1 MDKNRKKLKE
11 EENQTAKARYIS
23 GDVRVSPDANVTAPQ
38 QKTAAA
44 TGTGRQQT
52 SNSGWMRGA
61 DGPVFVTSG
70 RQIKTSALPSK
81 AAYPGVYDITPSEY
95 AGAMQS
101 IDQYNQKKEQGAPK
115 SADIS
120 AVESEGGK
128 RFLNKWFPE
137 NVEAGTLPSEDE
149 IRRKY
154 IQLSTEQPG
163 TAQQDAFWTE
173 WMANEAELSPL
184 MAWDVE
190 AVNYG
195 KELSEA
201 QAARDAAVK
210 LLGEDAEKWATGNM
224 TDYYERFGNE
234 YRAEDNTQNDEAYL
248 RYGDMDGIDLETAK
262 RYSASPYI
270 GRGRGYDLQR
280 WAMTTQQQRDQY
292 ELLRSVY
299 GQEEADNYLKSL
311 QGELN
316 RKLAGEE
323 MELAQRY
330 ANEHPILSNAE
341 SILTAPIRGAVAMD
355 AMAEGLLSGNGT
367 DNYDPRM
374 NLTRRADTIRGQT
387 AQNLGGKKLA
397 FLYQTLMSIGDN
409 LANTAFW
416 GGLNALPGG
425 LGKLGLGSKA
435 IQASMSGSAAASTFN
450 DVVDRGGD
458 NDQAMLAGTL
468 SGIAEAVFE
477 KYSIEGFLDLVTKEK
492 GGKAVFDVLKQMG
505 TEASE
510 EGATEIANEIADRLV
525 MGEKSNYETAV
536 ADMMAQGMTEGKAR
550 WEANAEAAKEV
561 GLSALGGAVS
571 GGVMGG
577 TGEVLNWAG
586 RQISGENTRNRQEA
600 QQNAQEQT
608 AQPEPESA
616 HAEREIPGQRQQ
628 QEETEPVRVEREV
641 TGRGPMQEE
650 QAVQQNAQPETEPV
664 LVEREVTDRR
674 QQQPEP
680 EPVRT
685 EREITGRRQQPEPE
699 HERVEREVTGK
710 RTAQTNEISQ
720 QTAQSTRPDS
730 LEGQDEKAVKSPS
743 KAEKGKTLRVERKV
757 TVRRNGNTQSMDI
770 TGVEDVSNGNVFLRA
785 KAENGE
791 TEIVSAGD
799 VEFADPVQQELM
811 EHKGISRMDGIG
823 VRNYLDGY
831 DEKLATPAQYAE
843 AFESAYEDGRAGIT
857 YEKMLEMDVAARRYL
872 TGAARQAAYAAGERV
887 NLKNAKGTKY
897 QKIVTESLN
906 RAIGGKIRF
915 ADEQIEGNG
924 YYDPKTGEIV
934 ISRNA
939 DRGAYAYIAVHELGH
954 KLKAENAEAWT
965 NFRTL
970 VEDALLMNDVDIDE
984 RISHTKE
991 LYSQRG
997 QELTTEEALEEVIC
1011 NSAASILQDEKIVRD
1026 MVNKDRS
1033 LMERV
1038 ADFLREF
1045 VDRLSKAITDAGESM
1060 SELGSW
1066 KQLRALRDDH
1076 ENLQKIY
1083 QSLMSALEETEE
1095 NHFRDDAG
1103 MVKNGNKTEKFS
1115 MKEPVEETR
1124 DLLAVHNLTEE
1135 NLRDSIELGGFA
1147 MPSIAVIKA
1156 EQGHSKYGP
1165 ISVIFDKRSID
1176 PAVTKENEIY
1186 GGDAYTPTFPK
1197 VEYEADE
1204 EAENKIRKKYYE
1216 LEPKVVNEAARIM
1229 YRYATDLEG
1238 ELNRNGGVNKI
1249 VNYLEDNIDMMQ
1261 MYLADNGWEKQDPIK
1276 KTIIKRTPKNQA
1288 EQYEKLIQKMGKD
1301 VIQGFKTPE
1310 GESVGEH
1317 RKEWIKQ
1324 HGEALKQAY
1333 VEVLMDETGISKEKA
1348 EALADNKKNLN
1359 RMLLDAYQ
1367 YLRTGGETREEE
1379 IDYETMNKEIRK
1391 KVNRNEYKKWLNNL
1405 FEGAEKRKGIRN
1417 GRETFTSSGNR
1428 RNFAQTHWDVTL
1440 DNVVRAMRAEEKT
1453 GIGNLGSRSIV
1464 GAAVKKYNSI
1474 ENVKADG
1481 ERLRTIDENE
1491 YDAMQKEFQERFN
1504 EISKRYAG
1512 NGDLFDAKNTLVEYI
1527 TKAQSAEKIF
1537 RLMQKDDAFNK
1548 PSMSVA
1554 KELADLVTE
1563 MKNAPT
1569 GYFEAKP
1576 RRTVRIDEVATI
1588 VVPDNMPQ
1596 DLREQLESLG
1606 AELVE
1611 YKAGDEE
1618 SRKEKI
1624 NSGELEHLK
1633 FSVRETNEAVQEEL
1647 KQTADAFE
1655 KVRYTHRITA
1665 AEADTLA
1672 GRILKEANS
1681 VYDRTQ
1687 LAEEIAQI
1695 YSYVENAETVNMDHV
1710 DDMQTAL
1717 MARVMDKS
1725 KVLNEEHEQTVE
1737 PIREYLKGTRIRLTE
1752 SQRKEA
1758 ASISGSY
1765 GAYRRD
1771 MMGRVKLVS
1780 TGGTELDVAWQELNE
1795 INPEWF
1801 PADATEGDM
1810 PGMLLE
1816 VKDAMKPVYMTGMN
1830 TEENASWLAGKLNME
1845 YLGLPAVK
1853 ASARNQSGFTGSVRE
1868 LRKTMAR
1875 FEETSAEEFGE
1886 ALRLL
1891 EESRKKS
1898 KDQTER
1904 EALAELRRQYD
1915 EWKAKDANEREE
1927 RFQMELKRAQD
1938 KIRANDLAMRRVY
1951 VQVLQKGYERQ
1962 RSIDSEQR
1970 RERELVN
1977 KQRART
1983 EATTRT
1989 LFNWLDKPTDAKHVP
2004 AGLEAPLNDVLMALD
2019 FGGKNTKVATQ
2030 LSERLDKLATA
2041 IEGAQQQE
2049 DESRTTFLE
2058 RDQQMVDELRRMAQL
2073 IKGNTEG
2080 RGVYDLKGA
2089 ELKKLNKWLGVV
2101 KHVLVNAGKMRG
2113 SNLNE
2118 DVKQVAAES
2127 IMEISRKKPMKDKK
2141 WITKEWEKHYGV
2153 DMMDSFTFFERLG
2166 RTSTEVFNGLRKGF
2180 DQMAGHVKQSEDYT
2194 KKLLDGAEL
2203 KNITGKKAEKL
2214 TFEMEKTGRK
2224 IEMTRAQI
2232 MELYVLNKREQ
2243 ARGHIY
2249 GDGIRIRGDEDAHAH
2264 AVTRRDV
2271 ERITSVLTD
2280 EEKRIADGLQK
2291 FLSKECAKWGNEA
2304 SLKLLGYEK
2313 FGEENYWPIST
2324 DPNTRN
2330 TTRLEDNFA
2339 ANINA
2344 IKNQGMTKQLIEGA
2358 SNTIMIGDVFDTY
2371 TRHISNMAAYAS
2383 YAVPLSDFDRW
2394 YNSRGVKVEIAN
2406 VMGDK
2411 GNQYIKNLL
2420 MSINGTA
2427 QKAETSDVGKIAGA
2441 FSRNAKTAAVAA
2453 NVRVAIQQP
2462 TSYARAAMYISPKY
2476 LTAAL
2481 GKKLENAELVDKY
2494 CGIAAWKRYGFYE
2507 TNIGPN
2513 LREMIVG
2520 DRTTAEK
2527 IRELSM
2533 QPAAMGDSWTL
2544 NQLWKACELETDE
2557 MMPELAKGTEE
2568 YYQHVGQ
2575 RMSEIVDRTQVVD
2588 SPFHR
2593 SQMMRSKNA
2602 FDQMLTNF
2610 MSEPTKTFNMLMSA
2624 IYDYAENRN
2633 SPAAKKRMARAFATW
2648 GATAVLTAAAAAVV
2662 DAFRDGDDEKDWLER
2677 YKDALLGNTLD
2688 GLNPLGMLPGVK
2700 DVLELLQ
2707 GYEPSRLDQQSIQRI
2722 VWAAQE
2728 VGKYMNGES
2737 RQNLYGVTYK
2747 VAQAVSSTL
2756 GIPVSNVLR
2765 DVNAIVRSTMGVEPT
2780 KNTEAQKGSYVGKL
2794 INAMQKGDE
2803 KTAAQL
2809 RGKLHKE
2816 AGMSPK
2822 DIDTVIADRLSYDE
2836 RIAQA
2841 WTAKKEGRVG
2851 DVNRTKNAL
2860 AHEGFTGEMVDR
2872 AIMDYGNREEP
2883 KEKKEKDMDAQLTAK
2898 LYSYE
2903 DAMNAVNKGA
2913 GIDDIKAMMS
2923 EMVADS
2929 TAKFPGQAVKS
2940 EMQSRI
2946 KKEYMAAYEKGD
2958 TAKMDSLTMVLKGAI
2973 GTTEETIT
2981 KWKAEK
2987 RTDDLKNAVGQ
2998 YDGQKAKTAVA
3009 ELRKSGKT
3017 DAQIKSSLSQYKEM
3031 YISAIRSGDRQTAQR
3046 IKEML
3051 MGLGLKGKDGKPLYT
3066 DNTFAY
3072 WVK

>member
-1 MDKNRKKLKE
+1 MAKNKKELKE
-11 EENQTAKARYIS
+11 EESRVAKPRYVS
-23 GDVRVSPDANVTAPQ
+23 GDVRVSSDANGAAPQ
-38 QKTAAA
+38 QKTVA
-44 TGTGRQQT
+44 TASTGKQQPN
-52 SNSGWMRGA
+52 NSGWMRTD

-70 RQIKTSALPSK
+70 RQIKTSISPSK
-81 AAYPGVYDITPSEY
+81 AAYPGVYDIKPSEY
-95 AGAMQS
+95 AGAMQNL
-101 IDQYNQKKEQGAPK
+101 DRYNQKKEQGAPK
-115 SADIS
+115 SAGINE
-120 AVESEGGK
+120 VESEGGK
-128 RFLNKWFPE
+128 QFLNKWFPE
-137 NVEAGTLPSEDE
+137 KAQAGELPSEDE
-149 IRRKY
+149 IRSKY
-154 IQLSTEQPG
+154 TQLG
-163 TAQQDAFWTE
+163 AAQQDAYWME
-173 WMANEAELSPL
+173 WMANEAALAPL
-184 MAWDVE
+184 MVQDVE
-190 AVNYG
+190 IAEYE
-195 KELSEA
+195 KELDEA
-201 QAARDAAVK
+201 QTARDEALK
-210 LLGEDAEKWATGNM
+210 LLGADAEKWATGNP

-234 YRAEDNTQNDEAYL
+234 YRAEDYSKNDEAYL

-280 WAMTTQQQRDQY
+280 WAMTTPQQRDQY
-292 ELLRSVY
+292 ELLRNVY
-299 GQEEADNYLKSL
+299 GQEEADNYLQSL

-330 ANEHPILSNAE
+330 ASEHPILSNAE
-341 SILTAPIRGAVAMD
+341 SVLTAPIRGAVAVD
-355 AMAEGLLSGNGT
+355 AMAEGFLSGNGI

-374 NLTRRADTIRGQT
+374 NITRRADTIRGQT
-387 AQNLGGKKLA
+387 AQNLGGGKLA

-458 NDQAMLAGTL
+458 NEQAMLAGTL

-525 MGEKSNYETAV
+525 MGEKSKYETNV
-536 ADMMAQGMTEGKAR
+536 ADMMAQGKTEGEAR
-550 WEANAEAAKEV
+550 WAAALETAKEV
-561 GLSALGGAVS
+561 GLSALGGGIS
-571 GGVMGG
+571 GGVMGTAG
-577 TGEVLNWAG
+577 TALNWAG
-586 RQISGENTRNRQEA
+586 RKISGENTQNRQESQLQEA
-600 QQNAQEQT
+600 QQDTQVEQT
-608 AQPEPESA
+608 AEAEAEPVRVE
-616 HAEREIPGQRQQ
+616 HEVTGQRQQ
-628 QEETEPVRVEREV
+628 AEAEPMRVEREVTASRPVQEEQAVQMDAQTEKEPVRVEREI
-641 TGRGPMQEE
+641 TGKRAAAPNEAAQQEE
-650 QAVQQNAQPETEPV
+650 Q
-664 LVEREVTDRR
+664 
-674 QQQPEP
+674 
-680 EPVRT
+680 
-685 EREITGRRQQPEPE
+685 
-699 HERVEREVTGK
+699 
-710 RTAQTNEISQ
+710 
-720 QTAQSTRPDS
+720 STKPDTM
-730 LEGQDEKAVKSPS
+730 EGQNEKTVKSPS

-811 EHKGISRMDGIG
+811 EYKGINRMDSIG

-831 DEKLATPAQYAE
+831 DGNLATPAQYAE
-843 AFESAYEDGRAGIT
+843 AFESAYEDGKAGIT

-872 TGAARQAAYAAGERV
+872 TGTVRQAAYAAGERV
-887 NLKNAKGTKY
+887 NLQNAKGTKY

-939 DRGAYAYIAVHELGH
+939 DKGAYAYIAVHELGH
-954 KLKAENAEAWT
+954 KLKAENAEAWSS
-965 NFRTL
+965 FRTL
-970 VEDALLMNDVDIDE
+970 VEDALLVNDVDIDE
-984 RISHTKE
+984 RISQTKE

-1011 NSAASILQDEKIVRD
+1011 NSAASILQDEQIVRD
-1026 MVNKDRS
+1026 MVNKDRT

-1045 VDRLSKAITDAGESM
+1045 VDKLSKAITGAGEDM

-1066 KQLRALRDDH
+1066 KQLQALKDDH

-1083 QSLMSALEETEE
+1083 QGLMSALEETDE
-1095 NHFRDDAG
+1095 NHFRGDAE
-1103 MVKNGNKTEKFS
+1103 MVKMSVKEKNGGLATDTEGNTLTTEQQEYFSDSKVRDENGKLMVVYHGTPSGNYDQFRSSTYFTPMQWYADVYQSPSASSISYGKKNDAPKTFSAYLNITKPFDTRNAKERTIFQEKYYRKWGTGTPLS
-1115 MKEPVEETR
+1115 ESGLPDWTDGM
-1124 DLLAVHNLTEE
+1124 DLQDFIEE
-1135 NLRDSIELGGFA
+1135 NGYDYDGLILDEGGF
-1147 MPSIAVIKA
+1147 PNEKGGVTSR
-1156 EQGHSKYGP
+1156 GLSY
-1165 ISVIFDKRSID
+1165 VIFD
-1176 PAVTKENEIY
+1176 PAQAKLTENK
-1186 GGDAYTPTFPK
+1186 TPTS
-1197 VEYEADE
+1197 D
-1204 EAENKIRKKYYE
+1204 
-1216 LEPKVVNEAARIM
+1216 
-1229 YRYATDLEG
+1229 
-1238 ELNRNGGVNKI
+1238 
-1249 VNYLEDNIDMMQ
+1249 
-1261 MYLADNGWEKQDPIK
+1261 
-1276 KTIIKRTPKNQA
+1276 
-1288 EQYEKLIQKMGKD
+1288 
-1301 VIQGFKTPE
+1301 
-1310 GESVGEH
+1310 
-1317 RKEWIKQ
+1317 
-1324 HGEALKQAY
+1324 
-1333 VEVLMDETGISKEKA
+1333 
-1348 EALADNKKNLN
+1348 
-1359 RMLLDAYQ
+1359 
-1367 YLRTGGETREEE
+1367 
-1379 IDYETMNKEIRK
+1379 
-1391 KVNRNEYKKWLNNL
+1391 
-1405 FEGAEKRKGIRN
+1405 
-1417 GRETFTSSGNR
+1417 
-1428 RNFAQTHWDVTL
+1428 
-1440 DNVVRAMRAEEKT
+1440 
-1453 GIGNLGSRSIV
+1453 
-1464 GAAVKKYNSI
+1464 
-1474 ENVKADG
+1474 
-1481 ERLRTIDENE
+1481 
-1491 YDAMQKEFQERFN
+1491 ERF
-1504 EISKRYAG
+1504 RY
-1512 NGDLFDAKNTLVEYI
+1512 
-1527 TKAQSAEKIF
+1527 
-1537 RLMQKDDAFNK
+1537 
-1548 PSMSVA
+1548 
-1554 KELADLVTE
+1554 
-1563 MKNAPT
+1563 
-1569 GYFEAKP
+1569 
-1576 RRTVRIDEVATI
+1576 
-1588 VVPDNMPQ
+1588 
-1596 DLREQLESLG
+1596 
-1606 AELVE
+1606 
-1611 YKAGDEE
+1611 
-1618 SRKEKI
+1618 
-1624 NSGELEHLK
+1624 
-1633 FSVRETNEAVQEEL
+1633 SVRETNETVQEEL

-1655 KVRYTHRITA
+1655 KVRYAHRITA
-1665 AEADTLA
+1665 AEADALA

-1681 VYDRTQ
+1681 VYERTQ

-1695 YSYVENAETVNMDHV
+1695 YSYVENAETVDMDHV
-1710 DDMQTAL
+1710 DDMETAL

-1725 KVLNEEHEQTVE
+1725 KVLDEEHEQMVD
-1737 PIREYLKGTRIRLTE
+1737 PIREYLKGTRIRLTD

-1771 MMGRVKLVS
+1771 MLGRVKLVS

-1810 PGMLLE
+1810 PGMLLAA
-1816 VKDAMKPVYMTGMN
+1816 KDALKPVYMTGMN

-1891 EESRKKS
+1891 EESRKRS
-1898 KDQTER
+1898 KDQTDR

-1927 RFQMELKRAQD
+1927 RFQMELRHARD

-1962 RSIDSEQR
+1962 RSIDNEQR

-1989 LFNWLDKPTDAKHVP
+1989 LLNWLDKPTDAKHVP
-2004 AGLEAPLNDVLMALD
+2004 AGLEAPLNDVLTALD

-2089 ELKKLNKWLGVV
+2089 ELKELNRWLGVV

-2141 WITKEWEKHYGV
+2141 RITKEWEKHYGV

-2194 KKLLDGAEL
+2194 KKLLDGVDL

-2214 TFEMEKTGRK
+2214 TFEIEKTGRK

-2264 AVTRRDV
+2264 AVTQRDV
-2271 ERITSVLTD
+2271 AKITSVLTD
-2280 EEKRIADGLQK
+2280 EEKKIADGLQK

-2427 QKAETSDVGKIAGA
+2427 QKAEASDVGKIAGA
-2441 FSRNAKTAAVAA
+2441 FTRNAKTAAVAA

-2527 IRELSM
+2527 LRELSM
-2533 QPAAMGDSWTL
+2533 QPAAMGDNWTL

-2593 SQMMRSKNA
+2593 SQMMRSKNML
-2602 FDQMLTNF
+2602 DQMLTNF
-2610 MSEPTKTFNMLMSA
+2610 MSEPTKTFNMLTSA

-2633 SPAAKKRMARAFATW
+2633 SPAAKKRLARAFATW

-2662 DAFRDGDDEKDWLER
+2662 DAFRDGDDEKEWLER
-2677 YKDALLGNTLD
+2677 YKDALLGNALD
-2688 GLNPLGMLPGVK
+2688 GLNPLGMLPGIK
-2700 DVLELLQ
+2700 DVLELWQ

-2722 VWAAQE
+2722 VWAVQE
-2728 VGKYMNGES
+2728 IGKYMNGES
-2737 RQNLYGVTYK
+2737 KQNLYGVTYK

-2756 GIPVSNVLR
+2756 GIPVSNVMR
-2765 DVNAIVRSTMGVEPT
+2765 DLNAIVRSAMGVDPT
-2780 KNTEAQKGSYVGKL
+2780 KNAEAQKGTYVEKL
-2794 INAMQKGDE
+2794 INAMRKGDE
-2803 KTAAQL
+2803 KTATQL
-2809 RGKLHKE
+2809 RGKLRKD

-2872 AIMDYGNREEP
+2872 AIIDYGNREEP

-2898 LYSYE
+2898 LYSYD

-2913 GIDDIKAMMS
+2913 SIDDIKAMMS

-2929 TAKFPGQAVKS
+2929 TAKYPGEAVKS

-2958 TAKMDSLTMVLKGAI
+2958 TAKMDSLTMVLKETI
-2973 GTTEETIT
+2973 GTKEETIA

-2987 RTDDLKNAVGQ
+2987 SSDNLKNAVDQ
-2998 YDGQKAKTAVA
+2998 YDGKKAKTAVA

-3031 YISAIRSGDRQTAQR
+3031 YIYAVRSGDRQTAQK
-3046 IKEML
+3046 IKGML
-3051 MGLGLKGKDGKPLYT
+3051 MGLGLKGKNGKPLYT
-3066 DNTFAY
+3066 DDTFAN

>member
-23 GDVRVSPDANVTAPQ
+23 GDVRVSPDANGTAPQ

-201 QAARDAAVK
+201 QAAHDAAVK
-210 LLGEDAEKWATGNM
+210 LLGEDADKWATGNM

-299 GQEEADNYLKSL
+299 GQEEADNYLQSL

-628 QEETEPVRVEREV
+628 KEETEPVRVEREV

-664 LVEREVTDRR
+664 RVEREVTDRR
-674 QQQPEP
+674 QQQEET

-710 RTAQTNEISQ
+710 RAAQANEISQ
-720 QTAQSTRPDS
+720 KTAQSTRPDT

-1066 KQLRALRDDH
+1066 KQLRALRNDH

-1095 NHFRDDAG
+1095 NHFRDDAE
-1103 MVKNGNKTEKFS
+1103 MVKMS
-1115 MKEPVEETR
+1115 
-1124 DLLAVHNLTEE
+1124 
-1135 NLRDSIELGGFA
+1135 
-1147 MPSIAVIKA
+1147 
-1156 EQGHSKYGP
+1156 
-1165 ISVIFDKRSID
+1165 
-1176 PAVTKENEIY
+1176 
-1186 GGDAYTPTFPK
+1186 
-1197 VEYEADE
+1197 
-1204 EAENKIRKKYYE
+1204 
-1216 LEPKVVNEAARIM
+1216 
-1229 YRYATDLEG
+1229 
-1238 ELNRNGGVNKI
+1238 
-1249 VNYLEDNIDMMQ
+1249 
-1261 MYLADNGWEKQDPIK
+1261 
-1276 KTIIKRTPKNQA
+1276 
-1288 EQYEKLIQKMGKD
+1288 
-1301 VIQGFKTPE
+1301 
-1310 GESVGEH
+1310 
-1317 RKEWIKQ
+1317 
-1324 HGEALKQAY
+1324 
-1333 VEVLMDETGISKEKA
+1333 
-1348 EALADNKKNLN
+1348 
-1359 RMLLDAYQ
+1359 
-1367 YLRTGGETREEE
+1367 
-1379 IDYETMNKEIRK
+1379 
-1391 KVNRNEYKKWLNNL
+1391 
-1405 FEGAEKRKGIRN
+1405 
-1417 GRETFTSSGNR
+1417 
-1428 RNFAQTHWDVTL
+1428 
-1440 DNVVRAMRAEEKT
+1440 AEEK
-1453 GIGNLGSRSIV
+1453 N
-1464 GAAVKKYNSI
+1464 AY
-1474 ENVKADG
+1474 E
-1481 ERLRTIDENE
+1481 ENE
-1491 YDAMQKEFQERFN
+1491 
-1504 EISKRYAG
+1504 
-1512 NGDLFDAKNTLVEYI
+1512 
-1527 TKAQSAEKIF
+1527 KA
-1537 RLMQKDDAFNK
+1537 
-1548 PSMSVA
+1548 
-1554 KELADLVTE
+1554 
-1563 MKNAPT
+1563 
-1569 GYFEAKP
+1569 
-1576 RRTVRIDEVATI
+1576 
-1588 VVPDNMPQ
+1588 
-1596 DLREQLESLG
+1596 
-1606 AELVE
+1606 
-1611 YKAGDEE
+1611 
-1618 SRKEKI
+1618 
-1624 NSGELEHLK
+1624 K

-1725 KVLNEEHEQTVE
+1725 KVLNEEHEQTVD

-1810 PGMLLE
+1810 PGMLLAA
-1816 VKDAMKPVYMTGMN
+1816 KDAMKPVYMTGMN

-1898 KDQTER
+1898 KDKTER

-1915 EWKAKDANEREE
+1915 EWKAKDANEREK

-1938 KIRANDLAMRRVY
+1938 KIRANDLAMQRVY

-1962 RSIDSEQR
+1962 RSIDSAQR

-1989 LFNWLDKPTDAKHVP
+1989 LFNWLDKPTDTKHVP
-2004 AGLEAPLNDVLMALD
+2004 AGMEAPLNDVLMALD

-2089 ELKKLNKWLGVV
+2089 ELKELNKWLGVV

-2194 KKLLDGAEL
+2194 KKLLDGVEL

-2610 MSEPTKTFNMLMSA
+2610 MSEPTKTYNMLMSA

-2633 SPAAKKRMARAFATW
+2633 SPAAKKRLARAFATW
-2648 GATAVLTAAAAAVV
+2648 GATAVLTAAAAAVA

-2765 DVNAIVRSTMGVEPT
+2765 DVNAIVRSTMGVDPT
-2780 KNTEAQKGSYVGKL
+2780 KNAEAQKGSYVGKL

-2809 RGKLHKE
+2809 RGKLRKE